1 MNTCPN
7 CEVPGGVTVMAAV
20 PLCPSL
26 VAVIVAV
33 PATWPVTSPVAL
45 TVATLV
51 LLDAHVTERP
61 VSALP
66 VASLGVAVNCSVAP
80 TGTVAEPGVT
90 LTDATGGG
98 AAGPVG
104 GPVCPPLLAPV
115 GGVPAALPVTSPH
128 APP

>member
-90 LTDATGGG
+90 LTDATGGRTPGTG
-98 AAGPVG
+98 AAPVL
-104 GPVCPPLLAPV
+104 PPP
-115 GGVPAALPVTSPH
+115 PAA
-128 APP
+128 ARG